1 MQEEYYTIDAQNEYQ
16 PPLNISKTL
25 LNIASMFQDTKM
37 VVESKNQHFYSRM
50 AMSSYFHHDQR
61 VVKKLFD
68 NYQFDDIQS
77 YHLDERL
84 STHEH
89 SVFHSPQAAHTVVSF
104 RGTASQRDVGTD
116 LLIFTS
122 LEKESRRMERSEIL
136 MDQVFQ
142 EYGRNVTTTG
152 HSLGGNLAQEMAL
165 EHDLEAHVFNAAT
178 SLRQAK
184 NLKTSN
190 QITSYRTHGDLVSTL
205 AESNDVVRVN
215 PRIDLSADI
224 ISQHKLENFYDRR
237 ATVKDDAFL
246 IEKSSLIHQ
255 GAAYAS
261 HLLNGVQM
269 VFGIDDMVHAIKTH
283 EDTEVYTDK
292 ISQDLSVFG
301 GMNLD
306 PEFTYNDTNVSGLM
320 QHLTSI
326 LKPHDRVLEDKLA
339 NLGEQ
344 KSNIYTQVD
353 DSTLTRGG
361 VTYREVPN

>member
-1 MQEEYYTIDAQNEYQ
+1 MQDEYYTIDAQNQYQ

-37 VVESKNQHFYSRM
+37 VVETRSQHFYSRM
-50 AMSSYFHHDQR
+50 AMASYFHHDQR

-68 NYQFDDIQS
+68 NFHFDDIQS

-89 SVFHSPQAAHTVVSF
+89 SVFHSPQFGHTVVSF
-104 RGTASQRDVGTD
+104 RGTASQRDIGTD

-122 LEKESRRMERSEIL
+122 LEKESRRMERSEIV
-136 MDQVFQ
+136 MDRVFQ
-142 EYGRNVTTTG
+142 EYGHNVTTVG
-152 HSLGGNLAQEMAL
+152 HSLGGNIAQEMAL
-165 EHDLEAHVFNAAT
+165 EHELEAHVFNSAT

-190 QITSYRTHGDLVSTL
+190 QITSYRTHGDLVSAL
-205 AESNDVVRVN
+205 AEKNEVVRVN
-215 PRIDLSADI
+215 PRIDLSGDI

-237 ATVKDDAFL
+237 AIVKDDALL

-283 EDTEVYTDK
+283 EDPEVYNDK
-292 ISQDLSVFG
+292 ISQDMSVFG

-306 PEFTYNDTNVSGLM
+306 PEFQYNDNNVSGLM
-320 QHLTSI
+320 KHLSSI
-326 LKPHDRVLEDKLA
+326 LKPHERVMEDKLL
-339 NLGEQ
+339 NLGQQ
-344 KSNIYTQVD
+344 KPSAYTQID
-353 DSTLTRGG
+353 DSSFVSKG